1 MHIETLVLI
10 IICLG
15 LMLLLAGIYRQIIKI
30 NQVLDEIIKGETDRR
45 IIIRK
50 HSFLSDT
57 CYKLNQIMMDNK
69 ERIIQTKR
77 LERRNEKLMTS
88 LSHDIRTPLT
98 SIIGHLDAVHYQ
110 YVHGEMNAGSVRQ
123 AREKAYILKDYLDDL
138 FQWFK
143 LNSQEEKAEMEPLD
157 IVEET
162 RAVFA
167 NWVAAFEQNGISYD
181 FVSGMDEIQTSMD
194 RVFYERIVNN
204 LLKNVM
210 EHSGASKIWIEIVQ
224 AGITVAVKVCDNGM
238 GIPEKE
244 IPFIFD
250 RLYRVDDAHNSK
262 GSGLGL
268 AIVKELVLIQGG
280 RIFAEPQKKGIC
292 FVMEFPIIVNEKG
305 TGLP

>member
-1 MHIETLVLI
+1 MHMEMIVLM

-15 LMLLLAGIYRQIIKI
+15 FMLLLAGICRQIKKI
-30 NQVLDEIIKGETDRR
+30 NQVLDDIIKGETDRR
-45 IIIRK
+45 ILIRK

-69 ERIIQTKR
+69 ERIIKTKR
-77 LERRNEKLMTS
+77 LERRNEELMTG

-98 SIIGHLDAVHYQ
+98 SIIGHLDAVYYQ
-110 YVHGEMNAGSVRQ
+110 YVHGEMNAESVRQ
-123 AREKAYILKDYLDDL
+123 AREKAYVLKEYLDDL

-143 LNSQEEKAEMEPLD
+143 LNSKEEKAEMEPLD

-167 NWVAAFEQNGISYD
+167 NWVAAFERNGISYD
-181 FVSGMDEIQTSMD
+181 FISDMDEIQTSMD

-224 AGITVAVKVCDNGM
+224 TGVTVVVKICDNGV
-238 GIPEKE
+238 GIPEKA
-244 IPFIFD
+244 IPFVFD
-250 RLYRVDDAHNSK
+250 RLYKVDDARSSK

-268 AIVKELVLIQGG
+268 AIVRELVLIQGG
-280 RIFAEPQKKGIC
+280 NIFVEPRKKGSC
-292 FVMEFPIIVNEKG
+292 FVMEFPILEN
-305 TGLP
+305 

>member
-1 MHIETLVLI
+1 MYIEMIVLI
-10 IICLG
+10 GICLG
-15 LMLLLAGIYRQIIKI
+15 LMLLLAGIRRQIQKI
-30 NQVLDEIIKGETDRR
+30 NQVLDEIIAGETDRR
-45 IIIRK
+45 ILIRK
-50 HSFLSDT
+50 YSLLSDT

-77 LERRNEKLMTS
+77 QERRNEKLMTS

-110 YVHGEMNAGSVRQ
+110 YVHGEMNAESVRQ
-123 AREKAYILKDYLDDL
+123 AREKAYVLKDYLDDL

-143 LNSQEEKAEMEPLD
+143 LNSKEEKAEMEQLD

-167 NWVAAFEQNGISYD
+167 NWIAAFERNGISYD
-181 FVSGMDEIQTSMD
+181 FVSGMDEIQSCLD

-204 LLKNVM
+204 LLKNAM
-210 EHSGASKIWIEIVQ
+210 EHSGASKIWIEIAQ
-224 AGITVAVKVCDNGM
+224 TDITVVVKVCDNGI

-244 IPFIFD
+244 IPFVFD
-250 RLYRVDDAHNSK
+250 RLYKADDARNSK

-268 AIVKELVLIQGG
+268 AIVRELVLLQGG
-280 RIFAEPQKKGIC
+280 KIFVEPQKKGIC
-292 FVMEFPIIVNEKG
+292 FVMEFPI
-305 TGLP
+305 

>member
-1 MHIETLVLI
+1 MRIEMIALI
-10 IICLG
+10 VICLG
-15 LMLLLAGIYRQIIKI
+15 LMFLLAGILRQIKKI
-30 NQVLDEIIKGETDRR
+30 NQVLDEIIEGETDRR
-45 IIIRK
+45 IIIGK
-50 HSFLSDT
+50 YSFLSDT
-57 CYKLNQIMMDNK
+57 CYKFNQIMMDNK

-110 YVHGEMNAGSVRQ
+110 YVHGEMNAESVRQ
-123 AREKAYILKDYLDDL
+123 AREKAYVLKDYLDDL

-143 LNSQEEKAEMEPLD
+143 LGSKEEKAEMEPLD

-167 NWVAAFEQNGISYD
+167 NWVAAFESNGISYD
-181 FVSGMDEIQTSMD
+181 FVSDMDEIQTGMD

-204 LLKNVM
+204 LLKNAM

-224 AGITVAVKVCDNGM
+224 TGITVAVKICDNGV

-244 IPFIFD
+244 IPFVFD
-250 RLYRVDDAHNSK
+250 RLYKADDARSSK

-268 AIVKELVLIQGG
+268 AIARELVLLQGG
-280 RIFAEPQKKGIC
+280 KIFVESQKKGIS
-292 FVMEFPIIVNEKG
+292 FVMEFPILENIGEG
-305 TGLP
+305 